1 MKPPGT
7 AALRMTGLAMSV
19 ILAIAAFAGAS
30 TKAEGASEGA
40 SEGSAATALDWN
52 IIAVN
57 TVRAATPPIF
67 QVEGLIYM
75 SYVQASV
82 YDAVTKIEGRYQPY
96 HHFRAPV
103 DKVGASPTRQS
114 PQPPTP
120 PSPTTSRRRQRRSGR
135 RIRPILPA
143 FLPRAKTPAWRSAW
157 LQRKTSSR
165 SERATDATLPSR
177 TPYGQGPLT
186 PGVWIFAPPPSAQSA
201 QTPWVAFMKPFML
214 RSPSQ
219 FRPGPPLQLTSKKY
233 ATQLA
238 ELQAYGSATSTVRTD
253 EQTKIAEFWNAN
265 AINQINQTQ
274 RDLDSAHGFDLVE
287 TARGLAMANLTDSDA
302 GIACFD
308 AKYYYT
314 FWRPV
319 TAIQHADIDGNPL
332 TTADP
337 TWTPL
342 LITPNH
348 PEYPAAHGC
357 LTSSDAE
364 VAAELLGTHR
374 IEINIAGAVG
384 QNVTTLTTSR
394 HYATVEDLDR
404 QVVNARVWAGLHFRE
419 LWRGRRRAR
428 SGRGRLGPRPVLPAY
443 GLICERSR
451 AKGRVRVP
459 LRSLLRMS
467 EAAVCGFPYR
477 RSGRLE
483 RPRRIAP
490 LTLVP
495 ALAATNA
502 VTSHARRMTRRPI

>member
-7 AALRMTGLAMSV
+7 AARRLTGL
-19 ILAIAAFAGAS
+19 LATGLVLAVAPLAGAS
-30 TKAEGASEGA
+30 TKALGA
-40 SEGSAATALDWN
+40 SEGSAATATDWN

-57 TVRAATPPIF
+57 TVRAATPALF

-75 SYVQASV
+75 AYVQASV

-96 HHFRAPV
+96 HDFTAPV
-103 DKVGASPTRQS
+103 DTAGASPDAAVAAAAYTALAYYFPAQAV
-114 PQPPTP
+114 TLG
-120 PSPTTSRRRQRRSGR
+120 TTYTSYIAG
-135 RIRPILPA
+135 LPA
-143 FLPRAKTPAWRSAW
+143 AGQAAGVAIGAAAADDIIALRTGDGR
-157 LQRKTSSR
+157 
-165 SERATDATLPSR
+165 DAPIS

-186 PGVWIFAPPPSAQSA
+186 PGIWIFAPPPSLQSA

-214 RSPSQ
+214 ESPSQ
-219 FRPGPPLQLTSKKY
+219 FRPGPPLPLTSNKY

-238 ELQAYGSATSTVRTD
+238 ELEAYGSATSTVRTD
-253 EQTKIAEFWNAN
+253 EETAIAEFWNAN

-274 RDLDSAHGFDLVE
+274 RDLDTAHGFDLVE

-319 TAIQHADIDGNPL
+319 TAINHADIDGNDG

-342 LITPNH
+342 LTTPNH

-364 VAAELLGTHR
+364 VAAMLLDTHR
-374 IEINIAGAVG
+374 IEIDIAGAVG
-384 QNVTTLTTSR
+384 RNVTTLTTSR

-404 QVVNARVWAGLHFRE
+404 EIVNARVWAGLHFRDSGE
-419 LWRGRRRAR
+419 VGVALGREVAQW
-428 SGRGRLGPRPVLPAY
+428 A
-443 GLICERSR
+443 
-451 AKGRVRVP
+451 
-459 LRSLLRMS
+459 
-467 EAAVCGFPYR
+467 
-477 RSGRLE
+477 LE
-483 RPRRIAP
+483 RYFLP
-490 LTLVP
+490 TQ
-495 ALAATNA
+495 
-502 VTSHARRMTRRPI
+502 